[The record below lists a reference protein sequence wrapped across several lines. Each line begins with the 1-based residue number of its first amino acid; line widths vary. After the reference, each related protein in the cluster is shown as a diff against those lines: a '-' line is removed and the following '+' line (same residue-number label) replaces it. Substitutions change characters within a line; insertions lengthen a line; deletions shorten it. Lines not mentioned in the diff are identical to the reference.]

1 MKKYCLIIALFAGS
15 LMLRGQTIIEG
26 RFFTEVDALLK
37 SVVQDGHIDY
47 ASLARDDRLPD
58 LMLQIQT
65 AETQALTAN
74 QSKAFFINAYN
85 LTVMDAVLQN
95 YPLSSVQKITGFF
108 DRMERKV
115 ANETLTLNELE
126 KKYLLEAYNDPRLH
140 FVLVC
145 GAKGCPPIINEVYSP
160 EKLEDQLDVQTRKA
174 LNDPDFIK
182 VTADGVSINQIFE
195 WYPQDFGGSKRS
207 MLEFINTYRIEPLD
221 ETARL
226 NYYGYDW
233 RLNDIPT
240 SSTFAPNAARYVV
253 SAAIPKGSA
262 EIKIFNNLYTQRTGN
277 SGELTNRSTFFTSL
291 VSVVYGI
298 SNRFN
303 LGFELRYRRVYNTTL
318 PDSPFNVF
326 GSHDPMNFRQG
337 ITTFGPR
344 VRFAPV
350 PKWRNFS
357 IQSTLQFPMGKNQA
371 GTAETPY
378 IDWNGVSFWN
388 QFFNDIPLGSNF
400 SLFTELDLF
409 LEDIGPSN
417 GNHANRFSTPVTG
430 ILSYFPNPKTTI
442 YGLAGFS
449 PYWQSTFDYFVQGGL
464 GFKYQ
469 FTPNFEL
476 ELLYTGFT
484 NKFLLESDGRAATY
498 NFGIRS
504 NL

>member
-1 MKKYCLIIALFAGS
+1 MSFIILQ
-15 LMLRGQTIIEG
+15 GQAIIG
-26 RFFTEVDALLK
+26 DGFFSQVDALLK
-37 SVVQDGHIDY
+37 TVVVDGHIDY
-47 ASLARDDRLPD
+47 VQLAKDDRLKE
-58 LMLQIQT
+58 LMLQVQNAEIHSLSPSQT
-65 AETQALTAN
+65 
-74 QSKAFFINAYN
+74 KAFYINAYN
-85 LTVMDAVLQN
+85 LTVMEAVLDA

-108 DRMERKV
+108 DRIDRKV
-115 ANETLTLNELE
+115 ANQTLTLNELE
-126 KKYLLEAYNDPRLH
+126 KRHLLEAFNDPRLH

-145 GAKGCPPIINEVYSP
+145 GAKGCPPIINEVYAP
-160 EKLEDQLDVQTRKA
+160 ARLDDQLDVQTRKA

-182 VTADGVSINQIFE
+182 VTAESVSINQIFE
-195 WYPQDFGGSKRS
+195 WYPQDFGGSKKS
-207 MLEFINTYRIEPLD
+207 IFQFINQFRELSLN
-221 ETARL
+221 ENLRL
-226 NYYGYDW
+226 SYYGYDW

-253 SAAIPKGSA
+253 SAAIPQGSA
-262 EIKIFNNLYTQRTGN
+262 EIKIFNNLYTQRTGT

-318 PDSPFNVF
+318 PDSPLNVF
-326 GSHDPMNFRQG
+326 GSHDPNNFRQG

-344 VRFAPV
+344 IRFAPI

-357 IQSTLQFPMGKNQA
+357 IQSTLQIPMGKDQA
-371 GTAETPY
+371 GTSETPY

-409 LEDIGPSN
+409 LEDIGPSSD
-417 GNHANRFSTPVTG
+417 NHANRFSTPVTG
-430 ILSYFPNPKTTI
+430 IISYFPNPKTTI

-449 PYWQSTFDYFVQGGL
+449 PYWQSTFDYFVQGGI

-484 NKFLLESDGRAATY
+484 NKFLIETEGRAATY